1 MSLSDDQNA
10 VISNLLFWISL
21 LSLFSNVFIIIVFLL
36 CKEIRSFGFRLIIY
50 LTINEVFY
58 SVGLMLNEESLC
70 TLQAIVLQ
78 YTSFCEILWSS
89 IIAYSLYCVM
99 VLGNE
104 AEKLE
109 LRMLLIGYL
118 VPVVFLCLPFIT
130 DSYGDAQGWCWIR
143 DDGDQYIWGVIWRV
157 VCFYLPL
164 FVVITYNTFAL
175 TKVIKEI
182 NQEFAYMGE
191 ESGAKS
197 FAYRLTLYPVVL
209 IVSYSIVFIKR
220 IFDFLNPDDPN
231 YVLTVI
237 ATVTMCMTGT
247 LNAFVYGFT
256 ETVREAIKRKLCCK
270 PYVDIPEEALSL
282 ARRRSIIE

>member
-21 LSLFSNVFIIIVFLL
+21 LSLFSNVFIITVFLL

-104 AEKLE
+104 PEKLE
-109 LRMLLIGYL
+109 LR
-118 VPVVFLCLPFIT
+118 
-130 DSYGDAQGWCWIR
+130 
-143 DDGDQYIWGVIWRV
+143 
-157 VCFYLPL
+157 
-164 FVVITYNTFAL
+164 
-175 TKVIKEI
+175 
-182 NQEFAYMGE
+182 
-191 ESGAKS
+191 
-197 FAYRLTLYPVVL
+197 
-209 IVSYSIVFIKR
+209 
-220 IFDFLNPDDPN
+220 
-231 YVLTVI
+231 
-237 ATVTMCMTGT
+237 
-247 LNAFVYGFT
+247 
-256 ETVREAIKRKLCCK
+256 
-270 PYVDIPEEALSL
+270 
-282 ARRRSIIE
+282 RSISGSASPERR